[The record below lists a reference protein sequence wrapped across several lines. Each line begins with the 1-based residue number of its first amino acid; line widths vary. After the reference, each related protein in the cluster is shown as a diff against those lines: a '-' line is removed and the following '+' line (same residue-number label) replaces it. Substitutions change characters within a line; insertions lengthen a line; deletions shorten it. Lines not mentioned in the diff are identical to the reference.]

1 MQQISA
7 NMPETARSPFR
18 RSIILRRR
26 PQGVASIQDFALQED
41 AMPRPQQGEVL
52 TRTLWLSI
60 DPYMRV
66 RMNEAKTYAAQAE
79 IGAPMTGETV
89 GQVLDSNDP
98 RFAPGDVV
106 VGARG
111 WQSHIV
117 SAADSLVP
125 VQPGVG
131 PSTYLGVLGLP
142 GVTAFSGMKD
152 IGEPKAGETV
162 VISAASG
169 GVGSVAGQIA
179 KRAGARVVGV
189 AGGPAKC
196 AFVRDKLGFDD
207 CIDHRGK
214 DLSAA
219 LRAACPNG
227 IDVYFE
233 NVGGDLQH
241 AVFPMMNDFGRMIMC
256 GMVAEYND
264 VTPRAGPSL
273 GTTFLKRLRI
283 QGFICGDHPEN
294 FAIWRALAGKW
305 VADGSLRYRE
315 DVVDGL
321 ENAPQAL
328 VSLLAGR
335 NFGKL
340 VVRVAEL
347 GREP

>member
-1 MQQISA
+1 MQQVAITADRPTSA
-7 NMPETARSPFR
+7 LR
-18 RSIILRRR
+18 RSIVLRRR
-26 PQGVASIQDFALQED
+26 PQGAASIEDFALQED
-41 AMPRPQQGEVL
+41 AIPRPAKGEVL

-89 GQVLDSNDP
+89 GQVVDSNDP
-98 RFAPGDVV
+98 RFTPGDVV
-106 VGARG
+106 VGPRG

-117 SAADSLVP
+117 AAADSLVTI
-125 VQPGVG
+125 QPGVD

-142 GVTAFSGMKD
+142 GVSAFTGMKD
-152 IGEPKAGETV
+152 IGVPRPGETV

-189 AGGPAKC
+189 AGGADKC
-196 AFVRDKLGFDD
+196 AFVRETLGFDD
-207 CIDHRGK
+207 CIDHRAG

-219 LRAACPNG
+219 LRAACPDG
-227 IDVYFE
+227 VDIYFE

-264 VTPRAGPSL
+264 VTPRPGPNL

-283 QGFICGDHPEN
+283 QGFICGDQREN
-294 FAIWRALAGKW
+294 FASWRALAGKW

-321 ENAPQAL
+321 ENAPEAL
-328 VSLLAGR
+328 ISMLAGK

-340 VVRVAEL
+340 VVRVAKQH
-347 GREP
+347 RTA